1 MSNVDV
7 FTCFSMDAKEKVKN
21 QAKQEE
27 EKILVQEDQPEYQE
41 KIMFLV
47 STSFQAAILTWCLCV
62 LSLGYLKLPNRM
74 FGMDIP
80 DQPRVDSTFAAG
92 LLGNLLSS
100 TFGISVGGN
109 KKKKKEGENGGGGA
123 MPMGGGYQTIV
134 IKQPIELITRKP
146 DVIRVDPISGKDVK
160 NDGSLG

>member
-1 MSNVDV
+1 MFTRFFMDV
-7 FTCFSMDAKEKVKN
+7 KEKVKN

-27 EKILVQEDQPEYQE
+27 EKVLAQEDQPEYQE

-92 LLGNLLSS
+92 LFGNILA
-100 TFGISVGGN
+100 GWGVSVGGGGSA

-123 MPMGGGYQTIV
+123 MPMGGGYQTIIV
-134 IKQPIELITRKP
+134 KQPIELITRQP
-146 DVIRVDPISGKDVK
+146 NVVRVDPITGKNVQNDVML
-160 NDGSLG
+160 NV